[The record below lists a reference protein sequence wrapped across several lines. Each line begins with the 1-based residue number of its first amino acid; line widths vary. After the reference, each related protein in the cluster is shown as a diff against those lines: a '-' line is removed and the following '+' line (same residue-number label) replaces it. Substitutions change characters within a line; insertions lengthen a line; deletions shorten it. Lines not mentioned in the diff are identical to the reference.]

1 MALKDGLK
9 EYEEEE
15 EEQKQRLKQATKE
28 TKNSKKPSRSSTPT
42 EVHVMMSP
50 VGFLFLMFH
59 SGHTTAYALQMN
71 MTTTDFNDATADID
85 LLLGI
90 NAQT

>member
-1 MALKDGLK
+1 MALKDGFK
-9 EYEEEE
+9 EYEEE

-28 TKNSKKPSRSSTPT
+28 AKNSKKPSRSSMPT

-50 VGFLFLMFH
+50 VGFLFWALKCVCK
-59 SGHTTAYALQMN
+59 AVRALQMN
-71 MTTTDFNDATADID
+71 MTTTDFNDATADIN